1 MIDIW
6 QSTLWTSI
14 KFNGSNNKHL
24 SFGLG
29 KQLLAFDDTT
39 HLCIGN
45 WITYGLI
52 NLMAKAINYRVP
64 NHKEYIWF
72 PIFEMKNIGHFL
84 IIQESKIHL
93 IPFTLDRILHYII
106 HFYNHKKITFTKFF
120 AIALIDEQNLILAFL
135 NFSKNHQ
142 IHVKFFDCKNGK
154 KKNVGSILNMKYECI
169 WWAYWICIHIT
180 YYIRLLLSYLI
191 KPSNFFVRSLIQILL
206 NWVFIKWPDNSR

>member
-1 MIDIW
+1 MFP
-6 QSTLWTSI
+6 QVTRPM
-14 KFNGSNNKHL
+14 GSWMCHVWNLDL
-24 SFGLG
+24 SDLFLNIYHFYA
-29 KQLLAFDDTT
+29 KALLS
-39 HLCIGN
+39 IGN
-45 WITYGLI
+45 WITYALL

-169 WWAYWICIHIT
+169 WWAYWICICYVLHPFT
-180 YYIRLLLSYLI
+180 TYLI
-191 KPSNFFVRSLIQILL
+191 KTSNLFVTKY
-206 NWVFIKWPDNSR
+206 WA